1 MAQTLSQIKSLLAM
15 YGLRPKHRYG
25 QNFLHDL
32 HHMERI
38 VEAASLRAGDVVLEV
53 GPGTGGLSLRLLDAG
68 ARLVAVEID
77 QDLRPLLTSVLEPYA
92 DRATLLFEDVLSSKH
107 EVNSVVTSTLA
118 GAVDASMVDPRGF
131 KLIANLPYNIASPLL
146 VNLLTQVTEPRL
158 TMGLVMVQREVA
170 DRLAAEPGGK
180 DYGSLS
186 VMVQATAV
194 LQRVAIVSPS
204 CFWPVPAVESAVV
217 RLERRDQPMT
227 DDLVALQ
234 GIVHRLF
241 TQRRKQ
247 IGSIL
252 GRDHEWPVG
261 IDPSARPGELSIE
274 QLIALSQ
281 TIE

>member
-1 MAQTLSQIKSLLAM
+1 MTQTLSQIKSLLAM

-25 QNFLHDL
+25 QNFLHDS

-68 ARLVAVEID
+68 ARLVTVEID
-77 QDLRPLLTSVLEPYA
+77 HDLRPLLESVLAPYA
-92 DRATLLFEDVLSSKH
+92 DRATLLFEDVLSGKH
-107 EVNSVVTSTLA
+107 EVNPVVTSTLA
-118 GAVDASMVDPRGF
+118 GAVDASTLIPQGF
-131 KLIANLPYNIASPLL
+131 KLVANLPYNIASPLL
-146 VNLLTQVTEPRL
+146 VNLLTQVTEPKL
-158 TMGLVMVQREVA
+158 TTGLVMVQREVA
-170 DRLAAEPGGK
+170 DRLAARPGGK
-180 DYGSLS
+180 DYGPLS

-194 LQRVAIVSPS
+194 LERVLIVPPS

-217 RLERRDQPMT
+217 RLERRDLPLT
-227 DDLVALQ
+227 DDVVALQ

-252 GRDHEWPVG
+252 GRDYEWPVG

-274 QLIALSQ
+274 QLIVLSR